1 VVGDELSGGET
12 QRRAAALL
20 PALAAR
26 DDGGVTDLGSAH
38 VLVLGATGGLG
49 GPIARRLAAAGAR
62 LTISSRDAARLEAIA
77 AELGSA
83 VVTTVTADLTRPDGP
98 ASVVR
103 AATDGAPLTGVVNA
117 AGVVA
122 FGAVENLDDDT
133 LDEVLLLDLVAPVR
147 LARAAIG
154 VLPEGG
160 FLVQVSAVVAEKA
173 MPGMAAYSAAKA
185 GLTAFDAALASELR
199 RRRIRVLD
207 VRPPHTETGLATRP
221 VAGEAPRL
229 PQGLSPDAVAERI
242 VRALADDERDLPSTA
257 FTATPPTP
265 S

>member
-1 VVGDELSGGET
+1 MTD
-12 QRRAAALL
+12 
-20 PALAAR
+20 LAA
-26 DDGGVTDLGSAH
+26 AH

-49 GPIARRLAAAGAR
+49 GAVARRLVASGAR
-62 LTISSRDAARLEAIA
+62 VSLSGRDETRLKACA
-77 AELGSA
+77 DELGTA
-83 VVTTVTADLTRPDGP
+83 VVMTVVADLTMPDGP
-98 ASVVR
+98 ATVVR
-103 AATDGAPLTGVVNA
+103 AATAAAPLTGVVNA

-122 FGAVENLDDDT
+122 FGAVEDLDDDT
-133 LDEVLLLDLVAPVR
+133 LDEVLLLDLVAPIR
-147 LARAAIG
+147 LARAALG

-185 GLTAFDAALASELR
+185 GLTAFDAALATELR

-229 PQGLSPDAVAERI
+229 PQGLDPDAVAERV

-257 FTATPPTP
+257 FTA
-265 S
+265 

>member
-1 VVGDELSGGET
+1 M
-12 QRRAAALL
+12 
-20 PALAAR
+20 
-26 DDGGVTDLGSAH
+26 TDLASAH

-49 GPIARRLAAAGAR
+49 SAIARRLVASGAR
-62 LTISSRDAARLEAIA
+62 VSLSGRDGARLEALA
-77 AELGSA
+77 DELGTA
-83 VVTTVTADLTRPDGP
+83 VVTVVAADLTMPDGP

-103 AATDGAPLTGVVNA
+103 AASADAALTGVVNA

-122 FGAVENLDDDT
+122 FGPVEDLDDDT
-133 LDEVLLLDLVAPVR
+133 LDEVLLLDLVAPIR
-147 LARAAIG
+147 LARAALAVI
-154 VLPEGG
+154 PEGG
-160 FLVQVSAVVAEKA
+160 FLAQVSAVVAEKA

-185 GLTAFDAALASELR
+185 GLTAFDAALATELR

-229 PQGLSPDAVAERI
+229 PQGLDPDAVAERV

-257 FTATPPTP
+257 FTA
-265 S
+265 

>member
-1 VVGDELSGGET
+1 M
-12 QRRAAALL
+12 
-20 PALAAR
+20 
-26 DDGGVTDLGSAH
+26 TDLASAH

-49 GPIARRLAAAGAR
+49 SAIARRLVASGAR
-62 LTISSRDAARLEAIA
+62 VSVSGRDGARLEALA
-77 AELGSA
+77 DELGTA
-83 VVTTVTADLTRPDGP
+83 VVTVVAADLTMPDGP

-103 AATDGAPLTGVVNA
+103 AASADAALTGVVNA

-122 FGAVENLDDDT
+122 FGPVEDLDDDT
-133 LDEVLLLDLVAPVR
+133 LDEVLLLDLVAPIR
-147 LARAAIG
+147 LARAALAVI
-154 VLPEGG
+154 PEGG
-160 FLVQVSAVVAEKA
+160 FLAQVSAVVAEKA

-185 GLTAFDAALASELR
+185 GLTAFDAALATELR

-229 PQGLSPDAVAERI
+229 PQGLDPDAVAERV

-257 FTATPPTP
+257 FTA
-265 S
+265 

>member
-1 VVGDELSGGET
+1 
-12 QRRAAALL
+12 
-20 PALAAR
+20 
-26 DDGGVTDLGSAH
+26 VTDLASAH

-49 GPIARRLAAAGAR
+49 SAIARRLVASGAR
-62 LTISSRDAARLEAIA
+62 VTLSGRDGARLEALA
-77 AELGSA
+77 DELGTA
-83 VVTTVTADLTRPDGP
+83 VVTVVAADLTMPDGP

-103 AATDGAPLTGVVNA
+103 AASADAALTGVVNA

-122 FGAVENLDDDT
+122 FGPVEDLDDDT
-133 LDEVLLLDLVAPVR
+133 LDEVLLLDLVAPIR
-147 LARAAIG
+147 LARAALAVI
-154 VLPEGG
+154 PEGG
-160 FLVQVSAVVAEKA
+160 FLAQVSAVVAEKA

-185 GLTAFDAALASELR
+185 GLTAFDAALATELR

-229 PQGLSPDAVAERI
+229 PQGLDPDAVAERV

-257 FTATPPTP
+257 FTA
-265 S
+265 

>member
-1 VVGDELSGGET
+1 
-12 QRRAAALL
+12 
-20 PALAAR
+20 
-26 DDGGVTDLGSAH
+26 VTDLASAH

-49 GPIARRLAAAGAR
+49 SAIARRLVASGAR
-62 LTISSRDAARLEAIA
+62 VSLSGRDGARLEALA
-77 AELGSA
+77 DELGTA
-83 VVTTVTADLTRPDGP
+83 VVTVVAADLTMPDGP

-103 AATDGAPLTGVVNA
+103 AASADAALTGVVNA

-122 FGAVENLDDDT
+122 FGPVEDLDDDT
-133 LDEVLLLDLVAPVR
+133 LDEVLLLDLVAPIR
-147 LARAAIG
+147 LARAALAVI
-154 VLPEGG
+154 PEGG
-160 FLVQVSAVVAEKA
+160 FLAQVSAVVAEKA

-185 GLTAFDAALASELR
+185 GLTAFDAALATELR

-229 PQGLSPDAVAERI
+229 PQGLDPDAVAERV

-257 FTATPPTP
+257 FTA
-265 S
+265 